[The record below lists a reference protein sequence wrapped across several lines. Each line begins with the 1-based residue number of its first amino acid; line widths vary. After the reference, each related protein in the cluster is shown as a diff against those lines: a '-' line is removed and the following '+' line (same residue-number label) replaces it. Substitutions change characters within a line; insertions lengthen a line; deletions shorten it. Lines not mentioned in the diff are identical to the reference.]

1 MRHSY
6 EDILTAV
13 GEFGT
18 WQFRRLLSLWTIM
31 LMLGAHYALF
41 QILSFSQDEFICDP
55 PVTANCKLNISRKGE
70 VIANGSKWRFANS
83 RSISIDDKVNKYK
96 YHHVFPRIHRLHH
109 EHENNA
115 GYRSTSGVLSKDL
128 FLTKIQEVFMTNSF
142 CKVHNPF
149 RDENGNCFW
158 NGSSVNQG
166 SYECKT
172 GTAPMQSSNSV
183 GTRPPPGWKWNGG
196 ETGGYYHFNPNLRL
210 RYQHRYG
217 FICATFLGRCLING
231 ILTVGMVIGCF
242 TIYILAAKFGRRFAL
257 AFSMLA
263 TILGYLP
270 WALLLL
276 IESYSFHH
284 VGAYMFFFL
293 ANFGKAA
300 IEQICY
306 TYLAEMGSLRK
317 EVFSIGP
324 FSFTYNSF
332 IGTSFA
338 IPFYLGGMLGVYRFF
353 NIKYFGTKL
362 KECCMFT
369 NNVPEFRFYLA
380 VLFHAFIF
388 AIFLVTLLFLP
399 ESPIWLLRNKY
410 YGRAKEVL
418 REVAKENNEEVDIKV
433 HPVGVT
439 KKFDLDGAEVKDR
452 VFVTFNNPDK
462 NDVFMETRHYSLAQS
477 FFGAELALITM
488 SIVWCWFMK
497 GLVRVLVDNRGGT
510 GRGEKSANIFY
521 GRRSYELFGIV
532 LLMFLENIF
541 GRRRCLLFLQVFTAF
556 TLLWA
561 SIVSH
566 ASNPDWDKEYRDE
579 REEFCLNLLAL
590 LNAAMSS
597 ILIWYCLTIYPTSMR

>member
-18 WQFRRLLSLWTIM
+18 WQFKRLLSLWLIM
-31 LMLGAHYALF
+31 LMLGAQYSLVQLF
-41 QILSFSQDEFICDP
+41 SFKQDEFICDP
-55 PVTANCKLNISRKGE
+55 PKTANCTLNITEKGE
-70 VIANGSKWRFANS
+70 VIAYGSSWMFADS

-96 YHHVFPRIHRLHH
+96 YHHVFPRINRLHH
-109 EHENNA
+109 EHENNKD
-115 GYRSTSGVLSKDL
+115 YKSTSGVLSNDL

-149 RDENGNCFW
+149 RDVNGNCFW
-158 NGSSVNQG
+158 NGSSINQEG
-166 SYECKT
+166 YICKT
-172 GTAPMQSSNSV
+172 GIKMGFKAGMN
-183 GTRPPPGWKWNGG
+183 
-196 ETGGYYHFNPNLRL
+196 ETGGDYYHFNPNFFIS
-210 RYQHRYG
+210 QESFFG
-217 FICATFLGRCLING
+217 FICSTFVGRCIING
-231 ILTVGMVIGCF
+231 VMTVGMIVGCF
-242 TIYILAAKFGRRFAL
+242 TIYIIAAKLGRRFAL

-263 TILGYLP
+263 TLVGVMCAWEIIDGYHYVLMY
-270 WALLLL
+270 LM
-276 IESYSFHH
+276 
-284 VGAYMFFFL
+284 MFL
-293 ANFGKAA
+293 MNFGKIA
-300 IEQICY
+300 IVQICY

-338 IPFYLGGMLGVYRFF
+338 IPFYLGGMLGGYNFF
-353 NIKYFGTKL
+353 NLSYFGKTL
-362 KECCMFT
+362 NMDIFI
-369 NNVPEFRFYLA
+369 PGMGPILLI
-380 VLFHAFIF
+380 LFNMLIF

-410 YGRAKEVL
+410 YGRAKEIL
-418 REVAKENNEEVDIKV
+418 TEVAEENKEEVDIKV

-439 KKFDLDGAEVKDR
+439 KKFDLDGAEILDR
-452 VFVTFNNPDK
+452 VFVTFNNPAKD
-462 NDVFMETRHYSLAQS
+462 DVFMETRHYSLAQS

-497 GLVRVLVDNRGGT
+497 GLVRVLVDHSNPGLGST
-510 GRGEKSANIFY
+510 DGKEKNANDFY
-521 GRRSYELFGIV
+521 NLRSYELFGIV

-556 TLLWA
+556 QLLGA
-561 SIVSH
+561 SIFTH
-566 ASNPDWDKEYRDE
+566 ATNPNWDKEYRDE
-579 REEFCLNLLAL
+579 REEFCLNLLAMS
-590 LNAAMSS
+590 NAAMAS